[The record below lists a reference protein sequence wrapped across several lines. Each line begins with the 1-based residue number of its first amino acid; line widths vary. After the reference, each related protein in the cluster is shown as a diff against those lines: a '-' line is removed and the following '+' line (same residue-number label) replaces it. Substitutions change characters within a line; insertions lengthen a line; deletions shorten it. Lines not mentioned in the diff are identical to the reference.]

1 LQQETQVTNVHAA
14 TKLPKEEIRRY
25 LWERKRHMINHQ
37 KIVKFVEAFW
47 RAIFYTSFSFIGYRA
62 LFVPTTAIWFW
73 DNQHHFVN
81 WPFHDLSPA
90 INFYY
95 QIELGCY
102 FHQLLWTEVSRSD
115 AAEMIAHHFIT
126 IVLIFASYLS
136 GFFRI
141 GASIL
146 FLHDLADIF
155 LETAKVFNYISK
167 PSTHRWMKAWIVDP
181 LFAVFAITFFITR
194 LVIFPRN
201 ILYSVFADGYRIFD
215 CDWFGCPTY
224 IGLLFALQ
232 FLHVFWF
239 YLIARMV
246 YKLAM
251 GTMQDDERSDNEEEL
266 EQEPGVA
273 SSASAEGKEKS
284 KKKKKTKSK

>member
-1 LQQETQVTNVHAA
+1 
-14 TKLPKEEIRRY
+14 
-25 LWERKRHMINHQ
+25 MINHQ

-47 RAIFYTSFSFIGYRA
+47 RAVFYTGFSIIGYYA

-73 DNQHHFVN
+73 DNKHHFAD
-81 WPFHDLSPA
+81 WPFHELTPA

-102 FHQLLWTEVSRSD
+102 FHQLLWTEVTRSD
-115 AAEMIAHHFIT
+115 AAEMITHHFVT
-126 IVLIFASYLS
+126 IILIIASYIS

-155 LETAKVFNYISK
+155 LEIAKVFNYTSK
-167 PSTHRWMKAWIVDP
+167 PAGQRWMKTWIVDP
-181 LFAVFAITFFITR
+181 LFAVFAVTFFVTR
-194 LVIFPRN
+194 LVFFPKN
-201 ILYSVFADGYRIFD
+201 ILYSVFADGYGTFD
-215 CDWFGCPTY
+215 CDWFGCSTF

-266 EQEPGVA
+266 EQEPTPL
-273 SSASAEGKEKS
+273 S
-284 KKKKKTKSK
+284 KYKGNSNERGKTKKPKTKQH